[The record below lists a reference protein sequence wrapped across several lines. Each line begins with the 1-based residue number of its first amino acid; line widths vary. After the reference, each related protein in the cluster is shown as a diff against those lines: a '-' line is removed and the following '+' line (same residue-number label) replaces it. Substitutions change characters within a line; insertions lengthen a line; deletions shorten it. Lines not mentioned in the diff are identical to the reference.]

1 MAAPARSAPV
11 LEGSDPAWGA
21 AFDWACRQAAAY
33 RYDDEPVGP
42 CFEAALPGRRAFCVR
57 DVCHQSTGAQV
68 LGMAAHTKNMLRR
81 FAESISDAKDWCP
94 YWEITRDG
102 APAAADYRSDA
113 RFWYNLPGS
122 FDLVEA
128 CHRQFLWTGDA
139 DYVDDPVFREFYR
152 RTLGDFVG
160 RWDRDDDGIP
170 DHRPEDGHRGIATYN
185 EQVPDPLVGGDLLG
199 AMYGALR
206 ADAAM
211 RDLRGDRAGAL
222 GARRR
227 AAALRRRYNREWWDP
242 ARGGFAGHRRQDGT
256 FAPEY
261 GYEGNFLPLYFGLP
275 SGGPRVR
282 AALDEMSARGAPNVE
297 GLTYVVDIL
306 MRHGRVAEGWALLRR
321 IADPRHPRA
330 DYPEV
335 AFCAVGA
342 LVAGLAGL
350 RPDAGRG
357 LLETVWRLPAPGAWL
372 RVGPVPVLGGRVTLT
387 HGPEGTRLENG
398 GDRPLRWRAL
408 FAEDGPRRTVDGTPA
423 SQVRLR
429 RHGRWHTGTDVLL
442 APGQACTVA
451 DGL

>member
-211 RDLRGDRAGAL
+211 RDLSGDRAGAL
-222 GARRR
+222 
-227 AAALRRRYNREWWDP
+227 DVIP
-242 ARGGFAGHRRQDGT
+242 
-256 FAPEY
+256 
-261 GYEGNFLPLYFGLP
+261 
-275 SGGPRVR
+275 
-282 AALDEMSARGAPNVE
+282 DE
-297 GLTYVVDIL
+297 VVDDL
-306 MRHGRVAEGWALLRR
+306 VVHGSPEACRAHVARYVANGVTVPLL
-321 IADPRHPRA
+321 
-330 DYPEV
+330 
-335 AFCAVGA
+335 
-342 LVAGLAGL
+342 LVVPGRQELAASLHGLA
-350 RPDAGRG
+350 
-357 LLETVWRLPAPGAWL
+357 
-372 RVGPVPVLGGRVTLT
+372 
-387 HGPEGTRLENG
+387 
-398 GDRPLRWRAL
+398 
-408 FAEDGPRRTVDGTPA
+408 PR
-423 SQVRLR
+423 
-429 RHGRWHTGTDVLL
+429 
-442 APGQACTVA
+442 
-451 DGL
+451 